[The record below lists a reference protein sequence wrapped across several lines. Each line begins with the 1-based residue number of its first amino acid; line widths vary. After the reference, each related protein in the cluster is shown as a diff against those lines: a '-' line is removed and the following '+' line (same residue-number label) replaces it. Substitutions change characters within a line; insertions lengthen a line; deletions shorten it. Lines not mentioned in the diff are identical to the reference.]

1 MYPFLL
7 LFDLCFFQVF
17 QEKKRKKKS
26 NLWSVDR
33 RRLLFSTIV
42 SILAID

>member
-17 QEKKRKKKS
+17 QEKKKNQIYGPS
-26 NLWSVDR
+26 IVVVS
-33 RRLLFSTIV
+33 FS
-42 SILAID
+42 LQLCQY

>member
-17 QEKKRKKKS
+17 QEKKKKS

>member
-17 QEKKRKKKS
+17 QEKKNQIYGPS
-26 NLWSVDR
+26 IFVVVS
-33 RRLLFSTIV
+33 FS
-42 SILAID
+42 LQLCQY

>member
-17 QEKKRKKKS
+17 QKKKNQIYGPSIVVAVCPFLYNCVNIS
-26 NLWSVDR
+26 N
-33 RRLLFSTIV
+33 
-42 SILAID
+42 